1 MTAVTGREIDPR
13 VDPAAA
19 KWAGPYRRYDLVKE
33 FVVALVVVAVLAVAL
48 AAVFSSPNDK
58 PATLAAWARADPHDF
73 VVTAVGE
80 LDGSSP
86 TAGYG
91 PPYNSAA
98 DGQKIG
104 PIGLAKIAGV
114 RIPID
119 TAEDFVLKPLDV
131 VAVDSPDLK
140 SAVATWRSASSADQ
154 KRWTDSYTKMA
165 GQATF
170 GPGAPQF
177 PTGDYGPVE
186 PMMTALLAMAR
197 TSALDGALVSTQGF
211 YNNDY
216 TKPLLFLGDGSYL
229 SGLASN
235 QHLQGNQW
243 GMMNEEGNYPGQAW
257 LWLYTFWYQIPPF
270 KTSGNADALIWAIM
284 ALLTLALVLVPFI
297 PGVRS
302 LPKFLRVYRL
312 IWREHYRNAR

>member
-1 MTAVTGREIDPR
+1 MTAAPAG
-13 VDPAAA
+13 DPAAA
-19 KWAGPYRRYDLVKE
+19 KWTGPRRRYDLVKE
-33 FVVALVVVAVLAVAL
+33 FVIALVVVALLSVIL

-58 PATLAAWARADPHDF
+58 PATLADWAHNDPHDF
-73 VVTAVGE
+73 VMTSVRE
-80 LDGSSP
+80 LAGTST

-104 PIGLAKIAGV
+104 PVGLAKLAGV

-131 VAVDSPDLK
+131 VAVSSPAL
-140 SAVATWRSASSADQ
+140 ATAIATWRSASSADQ
-154 KRWTDSYTKMA
+154 QRWTDDYAKA
-165 GQATF
+165 ADKATF
-170 GPGAPQF
+170 DPAAPS
-177 PTGDYGPVE
+177 PLPAGDYGPVE
-186 PMMTALLAMAR
+186 PIMTALLATAQ
-197 TSALDGALVSTQGF
+197 SGALDALLTSSQGF

-216 TKPLLFLGDGSYL
+216 TKPLLFLGDGGYVSDVAT
-229 SGLASN
+229 S

-257 LWLYTFWYQIPPF
+257 LWLYTFWYQISPF
-270 KTSGNADALIWAIM
+270 RTSGNADALIWAIM
-284 ALLTLALVLVPFI
+284 ALLTLALVLLPYI

-302 LPKFLRVYRL
+302 LPKVLRVYRV
-312 IWREHYRNAR
+312 IWREHYRAARQ